1 MHGSFTH
8 AGGGGGGGWGG
19 GGYLQIDTN
28 ACDVNNIKKFNSK
41 VDIQER
47 VHSKGHKHSDLI
59 VKSKF
64 SHISVINHYR
74 Q

>member
-1 MHGSFTH
+1 MGHSRMQ
-8 AGGGGGGGWGG
+8 GGGGG